1 MRYVTSFEREAEKR
15 GQKQG
20 QKQGEATILLSQM
33 EHKFGTVP
41 NNLRNRI
48 EQADTQTLLDW
59 SKRILTAK
67 TPEEVVH

>member
-59 SKRILTAK
+59 SKRILTAE